1 MTFCYLLV
9 FMSLRWI
16 PHYLC
21 VGTDICYLLVYV
33 DDILL
38 MSNNFLLL
46 ERLIQLLSSEFNLH
60 DLGTVYYFLG
70 IEVQSTSIGLMLRQH
85 KYTLNILTRAG
96 MISCK
101 LVDTLISTSKTII
114 LLDPLFSNATVY

>member
-1 MTFCYLLV
+1 
-9 FMSLRWI
+9 MSLRWI